1 MNKKRGTS
9 ILLSL
14 ALMCSMIITVMPLS
28 AFAEST
34 TTTQIAP
41 ASRTYKVRHIKQSLN
56 GSYSDESM
64 AEYERLTGNVG
75 ERTNAS
81 AKRSYSGFQALVP
94 EQVKIAPS
102 GDITVSIYYARRSY
116 TTYFKT
122 GDTSKDFYKTYV
134 YGAVQTAPPSPVIPG
149 KNFVR
154 WTYKDDN
161 GVWKTWT
168 PHIR

>member
-64 AEYERLTGNVG
+64 AEYESLTGKVG
-75 ERTNAS
+75 DRTNAS
-81 AKRSYSGFQALVP
+81 ANGSYS
-94 EQVKIAPS
+94 
-102 GDITVSIYYARRSY
+102 
-116 TTYFKT
+116 
-122 GDTSKDFYKTYV
+122 
-134 YGAVQTAPPSPVIPG
+134 
-149 KNFVR
+149 
-154 WTYKDDN
+154 
-161 GVWKTWT
+161 
-168 PHIR
+168 